1 MTTTM
6 NEENATVIGRRLAR
20 CGAWRWRPGML
31 TLSGLRVTS
40 ACGRD
45 ASGVLDPAYHEVSVS
60 RDDAPDLRDAA
71 TRGAVLDLARA
82 IWRDETLRVEAYTV
96 TGNGQT
102 RIAWRL
108 DALIAEVGDLYDLPS
123 EADALVDAVLAGSE
137 RGDCGLPML
146 TMTAA
151 DALAALEA
159 AGGGE

>member
-1 MTTTM
+1 MTTTI

-40 ACGRD
+40 AFGCD
-45 ASGVLDPAYHEVSVS
+45 ASGVLDPAYHEVSVC

-82 IWRDETLRVEAYTV
+82 IWRDETLCVAVYSTTSGR
-96 TGNGQT
+96 QT
-102 RIAWRL
+102 RHAWRL
-108 DALIAEVGDLYDLPS
+108 DALIAEVGDLYDLCS
-123 EADALVDAVLAGSE
+123 EADALVDAVLVGSE

-146 TMTAA
+146 TITAA
-151 DALAALEA
+151 DGLAAPEA